1 MADPVGEDLERPH
14 VRPVVPLRE
23 VQQRPPREVRVRPGL
38 LAGVE
43 QLLRRAHHPVH
54 LRAEEE
60 GERLARHAAVDH
72 GAVQAAPVAAV
83 GERHEGVADV
93 DDEGGG
99 MRADGEPAA
108 VGEDL
113 EAADVV
119 LVEDGEGGGVA
130 MGSGAQRL
138 QGTLARRVVVEPHDG
153 VVVLE
158 VAPEVVPTNAKA
170 LAQNLHHLERKTVH
184 LQAVTPENI
193 PAYIYI
199 YICVHVFFINC
210 VHCIYIY
217 I

>member
-23 VQQRPPREVRVRPGL
+23 VQQCPPREVRVRPG

-99 MRADGEPAA
+99 VRADGEPAA

-130 MGSGAQRL
+130 MGAGAQRL

-158 VAPEVVPTNAKA
+158 EAPEVVPTNAEA
-170 LAQNLHHLERKTVH
+170 LAQNLHHLQRKTVH
-184 LQAVTPENI
+184 LRAVTTENI
-193 PAYIYI
+193 PAYACHFTLVTMYSIYVYVYI
-199 YICVHVFFINC
+199 YI
-210 VHCIYIY
+210 
-217 I
+217 